1 MKGLDLL
8 LDSFAKLKSNSD
20 KPLIL
25 LLVGSGKEETE
36 ILSRANEMGLS
47 SSICHVAS
55 VAQTEVPPY
64 IALMDILVLP
74 SRRVGMWAEQFGRV
88 LVEAMAA
95 RTLVIGS
102 SSGAIPEV
110 IGDAGFVFKENDVDD
125 LYQVL
130 FHIVN
135 LPDIEK
141 NRMLMIG
148 EERAAKQ
155 YSWKR
160 FAEESAEAI
169 RYVHNNKYA

>member
-1 MKGLDLL
+1 
-8 LDSFAKLKSNSD
+8 
-20 KPLIL
+20 
-25 LLVGSGKEETE
+25 
-36 ILSRANEMGLS
+36 
-47 SSICHVAS
+47 
-55 VAQTEVPPY
+55 
-64 IALMDILVLP
+64 MDILVLP

-110 IGDAGFVFKENDVDD
+110 IGDAGFIFEENNENDLFRVLSQVVD
-125 LYQVL
+125 LSGE
-130 FHIVN
+130 
-135 LPDIEK
+135 EK

-148 EERAAKQ
+148 QERAAVQ

-169 RYVHNNKYA
+169 RYVHNTRSR